1 MCHCECMTHDP
12 VFRSFS
18 SFGLRAIGTLITTV
32 QAGMN
37 FSQSDSEHS
46 SMCSCWYADCQTKTL
61 GRKLLEIHILNS
73 LGNDK

>member
-12 VFRSFS
+12 MFRSFP

-46 SMCSCWYADCQTKTL
+46 SMCSCWYADC
-61 GRKLLEIHILNS
+61 
-73 LGNDK
+73 